1 MKKLLLISSI
11 LILANTS
18 YAYDGLGNQF
28 TTKTNS
34 NVQVFVQNRTAG
46 NFTIQSVVENGISI
60 KQYVDSSDNI
70 FAVTWSGVSTPD
82 FSTLL
87 GKYVNFQDTEKDK
100 NVKNLTHNIIHD
112 KDLVIGKNYSGRLKR
127 GYAYLTSLVPSNFDI
142 TTLSQ

>member
-1 MKKLLLISSI
+1 MKKLLFISSI
-11 LILANTS
+11 LMLASTS

-34 NVQVFVQNRTAG
+34 STQVFVQNRTAE
-46 NFTIQSVVENGISI
+46 NFTIHTVVENGINI
-60 KQYVDSSDNI
+60 TEYVDSADNI

-87 GKYVNFQDTEKDK
+87 GKYVNFQDTEKNK
-100 NVKNLTHNIIHD
+100 NVKNLTHSIIHD
-112 KDLVIGKNYSGRLKR
+112 KDLVIAKNYSGRLKR
-127 GYAYLTSLVPSNFDI
+127 GYAYLTSLVPSNFNL